1 MTPTIGRE
9 AERAQLAELVSGLG
23 APAALGHTLLLVGEP
38 GSGKS
43 TLLQEAADLASAAGA
58 AVLRARGTPTEHEI
72 PYATLHQL
80 LHPLLGHVPQLPDR
94 QRVAVESAFGLTD
107 DDPNPDQPLLAVAVL
122 TLLSDASGSGG
133 LLVVVDDL
141 QWADP
146 ASARVV
152 ELVAGRVAAER
163 MVLLAASRPEATLPD
178 LPRLH
183 LEPLTPAAAEAL
195 LGAVADVPPGPARR
209 RLLRLAEGNPLAIVE
224 LSKVA
229 LPDAPGDAGLPLT
242 DRLQHAFSARTDTL
256 PERTRWLLLL
266 AAAAGEEDL
275 AILLEHTATDGA
287 GDGLSD
293 WVPAERAG
301 LVQLGPRA
309 VRFRHPLVGSAL
321 YAAAPLAERQA
332 AHLELAR
339 LLAEVPYRRAWHLAA
354 AAPGRD
360 EQAAAALEESARLA
374 QLRGGWAAAARWQ
387 ERAAALSPREE
398 DAARRMLQAAW
409 AALLAGHAPRVVELA
424 EEVEALT
431 PLSTEQHAQAA
442 FLRGWALSQSLDH
455 VGAVTLLTSAVEEAV
470 RAGADEVALTALAP
484 AGVAAYFA
492 GDDAVLGRVRDAVD
506 HVGPS
511 NAAQVVWARAVT
523 DPVRGTAET
532 VAHLTGR
539 LAAAGGPG
547 GLDIVDRNVL
557 SGAAWVVDETETAI
571 ELMRAFL
578 GAFDQPATAG
588 THALVGNT
596 LGSALFE
603 AGRWDEAWEVL
614 EWARRM
620 AVETGMD
627 VVHRSASATCA
638 QLAALRGQVAT
649 ARDLAARATA
659 GLDPAASRSVG
670 VRARWSLGLA
680 AAVDGNW
687 EEAYSTL
694 RGLVLDGAPAH
705 PHLALYAL
713 PDLVTAAVRTGRDQ
727 EAREVAALLA
737 DRTVGGS
744 ARLRILTAHATALTS
759 PNDAEHHFTTALEEP
774 LGERWPVE
782 RARVAVDYGAWLRR
796 RRRVRDARGQ
806 LRAALETFS
815 RVGARPLADHT
826 RHELRA
832 AGVRSPSSPSTARDD
847 ALAQLTPQQRQI
859 ALLAAQGLTNREIGE
874 RLFLSPRTVGFHL
887 YRVFPLLGITSRM
900 QLRDVLDEHGPVI

>member
-1 MTPTIGRE
+1 MTPIIGRE
-9 AERAQLAELVSGLG
+9 AERAQLAELINGLATPS
-23 APAALGHTLLLVGEP
+23 APGRTLLLVGEP

-43 TLLQEAADLASAAGA
+43 TLLEEAAELASAAGA
-58 AVLRARGTPTEHEI
+58 GVLRARGTPTEHEI

-80 LHPLLGHVPQLPDR
+80 VHPLLTHVPELPDR

-107 DDPNPDQPLLAVAVL
+107 DEPSPDHLLLAVAVL
-122 TLLSDASGSGG
+122 TLLSDASGAGG

-146 ASARVV
+146 ASVRVV

-163 MVLLAASRPEATLPD
+163 IAVLGASRPDANLPH
-178 LPRLH
+178 LSPLH
-183 LEPLTPAAAEAL
+183 LGPLSPVAAEAL
-195 LGAVADVPPGPARR
+195 LDAVADVPPGPARR

-242 DRLQHAFSARTDTL
+242 DRLQRAFAARTDTL

-266 AAAAGEEDL
+266 AAAAEEEDL
-275 AILLEHTATDGA
+275 ATVLEHTATDRA

-293 WVPAERAG
+293 WAPAERAG

-309 VRFRHPLVGSAL
+309 VRFRHQLVGSAL
-321 YAAAPLAERQA
+321 YAAAPLAERRA
-332 AHLELAR
+332 AHLEHAR

-360 EQAAAALEESARLA
+360 EEAAAALEESARLA

-387 ERAAALSPREE
+387 ERAASLSPRAE

-409 AALLAGHAPRVVELA
+409 AALFAGHGPRVVELA
-424 EEVEALT
+424 ERVES
-431 PLSTEQHAQAA
+431 LSPNADQRGQAA

-455 VGAVTLLTSAVEEAV
+455 LGAVTLLTSTVEEAV

-484 AGVAAYFA
+484 AGVAAYFS
-492 GDDAVLGRVRDAVD
+492 GDDAVLRRVRDAVA

-511 NAAQVVWARAVT
+511 TAAQVVWARAVT
-523 DPVRGTAET
+523 DPVRATAET
-532 VAHLTGR
+532 VAHVDDR
-539 LAAAGGPG
+539 IAAAGGPE
-547 GLDIVDRNVL
+547 GLDVVERNVL
-557 SGAAWVVDETETAI
+557 SGAAWVVDETESAI

-578 GAFDQPATAG
+578 GAFEQPATAG

-614 EWARRM
+614 DWAERM

-627 VVHRSASATCA
+627 VVHRSAVANRA

-649 ARDLAARATA
+649 ARDLAARATV
-659 GLDPAASRSVG
+659 GLDPTASRSVG

-680 AAVDGNW
+680 AAVDGEW

-727 EAREVAALLA
+727 EAREVAALLV
-737 DRTVGGS
+737 DRAAGGS
-744 ARLRILTAHATALTS
+744 ARLRILAAHAMALAS
-759 PNDAEHHFTTALEEP
+759 RSDAEHHFTTALEEP
-774 LGERWPVE
+774 IGERWPVE
-782 RARVAVDYGAWLRR
+782 RARVAADYGAWLRR
-796 RRRVRDARGQ
+796 RRRARDARDH

-826 RHELRA
+826 RQELRA
-832 AGVRSPSSPSTARDD
+832 AGVRSPSSPSAARDD
-847 ALAQLTPQQRQI
+847 ALALLTPQQRQI

-900 QLRDVLDEHGPVI
+900 QLRDVLDDRRPVI